1 MHLAPRTHTRC
12 VRCGVAFAGHPAE
25 EEEGGHLLTLHGRI
39 GNIPASEVEVVVDA
53 EAPHRIR
60 VRGRVDEAMF
70 KFCDF
75 ELWTEV
81 STLPGSDEI
90 TISDRLINRS
100 AYAREYQLIY
110 HTNFGPPLLEAGAR
124 LVAPVASVM
133 PFNAFAASEMAAADW
148 QTYRGPTPHYGETV
162 YNLTHHSHPA
172 AAPPPASKWPFA
184 SPSTLVA
191 LCNRAGDSGV
201 SLRYSTDSLPAFAL
215 WKNTDLMEEGYV
227 TGLEPATGFP
237 YPRAIE
243 RAAGRV
249 PSLAPSGEV
258 RFDLVWS
265 VLRDRAAVNAARAEI
280 SQIAAGRSARQVDRP
295 AGR

>member
-1 MHLAPRTHTRC
+1 M
-12 VRCGVAFAGHPAE
+12 
-25 EEEGGHLLTLHGRI
+25 
-39 GNIPASEVEVVVDA
+39 EVVVDA

-110 HTNFGPPLLEAGAR
+110 HTNFGPPLLEEGAR

-265 VLRDRAAVNAARAEI
+265 VLRDRAAVDAARAEI

-295 AGR
+295 VGR